1 MDITSTPPNWDNYS
15 RAQTSR
21 QWRMQ
26 SAVMGQKVTEAIVSA
41 THVAHGMR
49 VLDVA
54 CGSGEP
60 AISIATLLNGTG
72 EVIGVDLAQGALQ
85 VATERATQRRL
96 INVRFQQADAHQLPF
111 PDNSFDRVT
120 CRLGVMFFN
129 DLLRALGE
137 MHRVIK
143 PGGKAVLLAWGP
155 MNQPYFE
162 TTIGTVLR
170 TVPGASFPE
179 SARQMFAFGQPCSL
193 AQKLIDAGF
202 PNAEEK
208 FSTEPWIWPGNPL
221 DMWEYFQ
228 DVAVPF
234 APLLKSIPPEL
245 RNDVDAAVLQA
256 IAHYYDGREIKFT
269 ATVNITSAVK
279 VG

>member
-1 MDITSTPPNWDNYS
+1 MDTSTTTPNWDNHS
-15 RAQTSR
+15 RAQASR
-21 QWRMQ
+21 QWRKQ
-26 SAVMGQKVTEAIVSA
+26 SAAMGKNVTAAIVSA
-41 THVAHGMR
+41 AHVAHGMR

-72 EVIGVDLAQGALQ
+72 EVIGIDLAPGALQ
-85 VATERATQRRL
+85 VATERAIQRQL

-111 PDNSFDRVT
+111 PDNSFDRIT
-120 CRLGVMFFN
+120 CRLGVMFFH
-129 DLLRALGE
+129 DLPRALGE

-170 TVPGASFPE
+170 TVPGASLPE
-179 SARQMFAFGQPCSL
+179 LAKQMFAFGQPCSL

-202 PNAEEK
+202 STAEEK
-208 FSTEPWIWPGNPL
+208 FSKEPWIWPGNPL
-221 DMWEYFQ
+221 DVWEYFQ

-245 RNDVDAAVLQA
+245 RSDVDAAVLQA
-256 IAHYYDGREIKFT
+256 IAHYYDGQNINFT
-269 ATVNITSAVK
+269 ATVNITWATK
-279 VG
+279 

>member
-1 MDITSTPPNWDNYS
+1 MDTSTTTPNWDNHS
-15 RAQTSR
+15 RAQASR
-21 QWRMQ
+21 QWRKQ
-26 SAVMGQKVTEAIVSA
+26 SAAMGKNVTEAIVSA
-41 THVAHGMR
+41 AHVAHGMR

-72 EVIGVDLAQGALQ
+72 EVIGVDLAPGALQ
-85 VATERATQRRL
+85 VATERAIQRQL

-111 PDNSFDRVT
+111 PDNSFDRIT
-120 CRLGVMFFN
+120 CRLGVMFFQ
-129 DLLRALGE
+129 DLPRALGE
-137 MHRVIK
+137 MHRIIK
-143 PGGKAVLLAWGP
+143 PGGRAVLLAWGP

-170 TVPGASFPE
+170 TVPGAGLPE
-179 SARQMFAFGQPCSL
+179 SAQQMFAFGQPCSL

-202 PNAEEK
+202 STAEEK
-208 FSTEPWIWPGNPL
+208 FSKEPWIWPGNPL
-221 DMWEYFQ
+221 DVWEYFQ

-245 RNDVDAAVLQA
+245 RSDVDAAVLQA
-256 IAHYYDGREIKFT
+256 IAHYYDGQNINFT
-269 ATVNITSAVK
+269 ATVNITWATK
-279 VG
+279 